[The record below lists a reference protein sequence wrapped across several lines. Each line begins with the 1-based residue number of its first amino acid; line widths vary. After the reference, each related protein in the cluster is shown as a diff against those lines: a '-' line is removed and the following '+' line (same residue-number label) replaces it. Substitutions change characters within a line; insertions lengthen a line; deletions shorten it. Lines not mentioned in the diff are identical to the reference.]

1 MVASLG
7 VVALA
12 LRAGLRLRRA
22 RFGREPRTPDLR
34 RAHLR
39 FAKPAIALIGV
50 GFLSGPDFRGLAPG
64 LDAVR
69 DLPRLAR
76 HSRGRPVS
84 RGCHIS
90 GGAWSNAAV
99 ALSTRMRFSR
109 VSPCSR
115 PRLRSWRAW
124 CCFPESLGRIF
135 GASIFGTSI

>member
-50 GFLSGPDFRGLAPG
+50 GFLSGPISAAWLRDWTPFATFHAWLGILAAA
-64 LDAVR
+64 LFLAVAIVGR
-69 DLPRLAR
+69 RLEQ
-76 HSRGRPVS
+76 HRGRPADAHAILAGLAVL
-84 RGCHIS
+84 
-90 GGAWSNAAV
+90 AAAV
-99 ALSTRMRFSR
+99 AVVAGL
-109 VSPCSR
+109 VLLP
-115 PRLRSWRAW
+115 
-124 CCFPESLGRIF
+124 
-135 GASIFGTSI
+135 

>member
-50 GFLSGPDFRGLAPG
+50 GFLSGPISAAWLRDWTPFATFHAWLGILVAALFLAVAYLGWRLEQRRDRSVDAHAILAGLA
-64 LDAVR
+64 V
-69 DLPRLAR
+69 LA
-76 HSRGRPVS
+76 
-84 RGCHIS
+84 
-90 GGAWSNAAV
+90 AAV
-99 ALSTRMRFSR
+99 AVVAGL
-109 VSPCSR
+109 VLLP
-115 PRLRSWRAW
+115 
-124 CCFPESLGRIF
+124 
-135 GASIFGTSI
+135 